1 MYRPNVPLNVNN
13 ETSHMVMDTSP
24 RVADVLNC
32 TDEDTI
38 SQISSN
44 DDEHINISAESRN
57 DYNPNI
63 ILNKLKATNAERLII
78 GHINI
83 NFLQNKFESLV
94 SLVKGN
100 VDILMVSETKID
112 ESFPLNQFLI
122 EGYCTPFRRDR
133 DFRGGGIIIYIREDI
148 ICKELK
154 SHNMP
159 KNVEG
164 IFLEL
169 NLRKSKW
176 LLMGGYNPHK
186 DSIAYF
192 LSHIGNGIDKFLGN
206 YDNILLLGDFNSDSS
221 DKKLFEFC
229 QTYDLENLIKEP
241 TCYKKPMNPS
251 SIDVMLTNRKRSFQS
266 STTVETGLS
275 DCHKMTITVLKTYFK
290 KKDPISLNY
299 RSYKNFDETSFRN
312 DLLSDLQ
319 NFSKDRMDYNDFK
332 EIFMKN
338 VNMHAPNKTKIIR
351 GNNAPF
357 MNKTLSKAFM
367 HRSKLKNI
375 FNKCP
380 TEINQ
385 QLYKK
390 QRNFCVNLL
399 KKEKRKY
406 YNNLDLSIF
415 KDNRKFWARI
425 KPLFSDKR
433 IAVKTNITIIEKETI
448 ISDNTEVAEK
458 LNTFFIDSVENLKIE
473 SFASQNENEI
483 RSDSIEDIIKM
494 YELHPSILKIKEN
507 VQIQSRFEFS
517 DVTSQDFEIKIKE
530 LNSKKAS
537 IENDIPVKILIGSND
552 IVSNYISDI
561 YNDCK
566 NDGNYPHSLKLADV
580 TPIHKK
586 NEKTLLK
593 NYRPVSLIPITS
605 KIFEKNMYNEIYGYI
620 EKYLSPYLFGYR
632 KGHSTEQCL
641 TIMLEIW
648 KKAIDEKKSAGGI
661 LTDLSKAFDCLNHK
675 LLIAKLEA
683 YGFSKCAIKFIY
695 DYLKER
701 KQRTKV
707 NGKYSSWKE
716 LKFGVPQGSILGP
729 LLFNIF
735 LNDMFYFINET
746 KIANYA
752 DDNTT
757 YLTKDSIDE
766 LLQVLQIETSE
777 VLKWFRIN
785 EMKPNDDKCHLL
797 VAKNS
802 NVSVIFGNETIEAST
817 SVELLGIKIDNNLDL
832 NEHVSNLCKKGSQKL
847 HALARISRYLS
858 RDKLKIIMKTFIQSQ
873 FNYCPLT
880 WMFHNRTLNS
890 KINKLHERA
899 LRIVY
904 NDDKLTFQELLDL
917 DNSLTIHHRNIQ
929 KLAIEM
935 YKVKNHI
942 SPIPLQEIFNER
954 SYMTNL
960 RNKQQWD
967 IPKIRTVKYGSE
979 TIRYRGPKT
988 WELLPVEIKEAKSL
1002 TEFKTKIK
1010 LWKPEGCTCRLCK
1023 IFVPQLGF
1031 LT

>member
-1 MYRPNVPLNVNN
+1 
-13 ETSHMVMDTSP
+13 
-24 RVADVLNC
+24 
-32 TDEDTI
+32 
-38 SQISSN
+38 
-44 DDEHINISAESRN
+44 
-57 DYNPNI
+57 
-63 ILNKLKATNAERLII
+63 
-78 GHINI
+78 
-83 NFLQNKFESLV
+83 
-94 SLVKGN
+94 
-100 VDILMVSETKID
+100 
-112 ESFPLNQFLI
+112 
-122 EGYCTPFRRDR
+122 
-133 DFRGGGIIIYIREDI
+133 
-148 ICKELK
+148 
-154 SHNMP
+154 
-159 KNVEG
+159 
-164 IFLEL
+164 
-169 NLRKSKW
+169 
-176 LLMGGYNPHK
+176 
-186 DSIAYF
+186 
-192 LSHIGNGIDKFLGN
+192 
-206 YDNILLLGDFNSDSS
+206 
-221 DKKLFEFC
+221 
-229 QTYDLENLIKEP
+229 
-241 TCYKKPMNPS
+241 
-251 SIDVMLTNRKRSFQS
+251 
-266 STTVETGLS
+266 
-275 DCHKMTITVLKTYFK
+275 
-290 KKDPISLNY
+290 
-299 RSYKNFDETSFRN
+299 
-312 DLLSDLQ
+312 
-319 NFSKDRMDYNDFK
+319 
-332 EIFMKN
+332 MKN
-338 VNMHAPNKTKIIR
+338 VNMHAPIKTKIIR
-351 GNNAPF
+351 GNNDPF
-357 MNKTLSKAFM
+357 VNKTMSKAFM

-380 TEINQ
+380 TEINK

-390 QRNFCVNLL
+390 QRNLCVNLL
-399 KKEKRKY
+399 KKEKTKY

-425 KPLFSDKR
+425 KPLFSDKC
-433 IAVKTNITIIEKETI
+433 ISVKTNITIIEKETV
-448 ISDNTEVAEK
+448 ISDNKEVAEK
-458 LNTFFIDSVENLKIE
+458 LNKFFIDSVENLKIE
-473 SFASQNENEI
+473 SFASQSENEI
-483 RSDSIEDIIKM
+483 SCDSIEDIIKM

-507 VQIQSRFEFS
+507 VKIQSRFEFS
-517 DVTSQDFEIKIKE
+517 DITSHDFEVKIKE

-552 IVSNYISDI
+552 IVSNYLSDI

-566 NDGNYPHSLKLADV
+566 NDGNYPTSLKLADV

-586 NEKTLLK
+586 HEKTLLK

-620 EKYLSPYLFGYR
+620 EQYLSPYLFGYR

-735 LNDMFYFINET
+735 INDMFYFINET

-757 YLTKDSIDE
+757 YLTKDNVDE

-785 EMKPNDDKCHLL
+785 EMIPNDDKCHLL

-802 NVSVIFGNETIEAST
+802 NVSVILGNETIEASN

-904 NDDKLTFQELLDL
+904 NDDKLTFQELLDI

-942 SPIPLQEIFNER
+942 SPIPLKEIFNER
-954 SYMTNL
+954 SNMTEL
-960 RNKQQWD
+960 RNKRIWD
-967 IPKIRTVKYGSE
+967 MPKIRTVKYGSE